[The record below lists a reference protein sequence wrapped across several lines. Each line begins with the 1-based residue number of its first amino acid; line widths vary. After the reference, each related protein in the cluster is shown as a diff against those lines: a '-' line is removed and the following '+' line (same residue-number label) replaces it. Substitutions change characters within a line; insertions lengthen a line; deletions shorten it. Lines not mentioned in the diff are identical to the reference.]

1 MKKLLLLLIL
11 TVSTVLNAQLN
22 MDSVGRINY
31 IFEHAT
37 MLNDVWGY
45 VDETGVE
52 YGLIGAEKGTA
63 IAELSDPANPTEVF
77 WEPGMTSIWRD
88 LKTWGDYAYVTTEA
102 LNGLLIIDMSPLPA
116 SNALTTSYYTGPN
129 GSEWQSAHNL
139 YIDSSGYAYIFGA
152 NRGNG
157 GVIILD
163 VHTDPMNPIEVG
175 VFDDWYV
182 HDGFVQRDTMY
193 LGHINE
199 GFMSMVDVSDKANP
213 VLLGTANTPST
224 FSHNVWTTANGQFA
238 FTTDEVSDGYI
249 GAYDVSDPTNIVELD
264 RIQSSPGAGVIPH
277 NTHVLDN
284 YIITSYYSDGVVVHD
299 VTYPYNMIEV
309 GNYDTY
315 FDQTTSFDG
324 CWGAYPYLPSGLILA
339 TDRSEGFFVLNPSYS
354 PAAYLEGV
362 VTDANT
368 SNPIDQVEVSISGH
382 NQIEHTATTGFYATG
397 MANAGTY
404 DVTYFK
410 VGYYSQTISSSL
422 VNGVITTQDVELV
435 PIPPFGLTV
444 NVYEFGTNAPIDA
457 VDIKLMDPYLETAG
471 QTNALGEESFTL
483 FYEDTYEVRVGKW
496 GYISHCSQMLIDNT
510 TGSIDIYLTKGYYDD
525 FTFDFGWSS
534 TGTATVGLWERGI
547 PVATNGQA
555 APAID
560 SDDCDEYAY
569 ITGIGISLNSSL
581 DDLTNGTAVL
591 SSPVM
596 DLSAYTDPYV
606 NYDRWFFNFY
616 GPNPPADDT
625 LEVVLSNGLTT
636 AVIESFPGD
645 TLNPEWRGKSIRI
658 LDFLPLTSTMQIFF
672 NTSDLEPNGNITEAG
687 IDHFYIAES
696 EVLSLEELNDRI
708 TLYPNPA
715 SNELFVEGVELGQEY
730 QVLDLNGRTLVEGEC
745 DSSMIKLDLSRLET
759 GAYFLLVGNDTFK
772 FLKSK

>member
-139 YIDSSGYAYIFGA
+139 YIDENGFMYIFGA

-157 GVIILD
+157 GVIIYDLN
-163 VHTDPMNPIEVG
+163 TSPTNPTEVG
-175 VFDDWYV
+175 DIDNWYV

-397 MANAGTY
+397 IANAGTY

-410 VGYYSQTISSSL
+410 VGYYSQTISTSL

-471 QTNALGEESFTL
+471 QTNALGEENFTL

-534 TGTATVGLWERGI
+534 TGTATVGLWERGM

-687 IDHFYIAES
+687 IDHFYITES

-708 TLYPNPA
+708 TLY
-715 SNELFVEGVELGQEY
+715 
-730 QVLDLNGRTLVEGEC
+730 
-745 DSSMIKLDLSRLET
+745 
-759 GAYFLLVGNDTFK
+759 
-772 FLKSK
+772 